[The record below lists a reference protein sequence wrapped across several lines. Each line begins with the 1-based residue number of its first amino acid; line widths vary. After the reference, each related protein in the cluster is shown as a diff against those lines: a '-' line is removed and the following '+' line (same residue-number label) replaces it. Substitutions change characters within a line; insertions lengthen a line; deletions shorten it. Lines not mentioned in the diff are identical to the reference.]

1 METNKTIQFFS
12 NLMSPKKEIRNQA
25 EQDLEILKSK
35 SFEESF
41 PIFQE
46 GIMSQNQRISQLA
59 TLLLKKVFLDN
70 KEKKE
75 KLTESQIESMKSF
88 IRSQITFD
96 NKEWKTLQRLGEALA
111 LLYQIS
117 DIKKSFGEITE
128 LFNKQEFLAR
138 KLSMFIISNLSDL
151 GAINDEMA
159 KSNANDFKM
168 IFSKCFEDQND
179 TVKISAINAFNK
191 FVVNLK
197 DEKVQELFADMI
209 NPLFNNMINLFKNDL
224 NVDKQIFDSLIFLVD
239 SYPKFFKNNIDSI
252 IDCVSKISSE
262 TKISFSLRTSA
273 LEIVFSL
280 ANSIPAKIRSSKN
293 FQEIFIPLM
302 FKLLLE
308 LDNINTLE
316 TWEKLKEEDEN
327 DMEYMFYSVRTGF
340 ERLRIDL
347 GGEYFMKISNNA
359 IKTFLQSQNWI
370 EKHAGFAA
378 LAYMAEGA
386 KEIFKNNL
394 KELLQYIS
402 EGLVYP
408 HSRVRYM
415 ALIFFGNLLTETAPK
430 PQKEYS
436 NNILPGI
443 AKLLTENEK
452 SLRVQT
458 MACHAINNFLMG
470 LISTSKNADDNIKLL
485 SPYIKDLVSLIMKV
499 FENSL
504 NISYEPLQ
512 QKSLEC
518 ISLLSNIHEKSFS
531 PYYNLIM
538 PGLKK
543 LYFNLDAKT
552 ETQKQLKKNCINTI
566 GYLFSG
572 ISEQYQEYKNDFKE
586 ISQALVN
593 SLSTLPEEDPQIPA
607 IIEAFVSISL
617 GMEFTDFEPIFVNLF
632 NYLSKFISADI
643 GLTLKDADVDEYIP
657 DENERKEG
665 VGSVIFNFGVKSKKI
680 SVNTFALQ
688 LKIISL
694 ESLNEIALNL
704 GESFKNYTEK
714 YLKLAKNLL
723 TFAYSRKIRKTAI
736 KAIFTCT
743 NACSNDQERKK
754 VLDLIIDDLLELL
767 KFDIQAKF
775 FKDMKCIIKYIGKSM
790 SFFEDKSY
798 FDKNTIEKIFKIL
811 KDIVI
816 VVQTKINE
824 IYNLFK
830 NDDDGIYDANDKS
843 DQSTDIFQ
851 MQKVYKYIN
860 KLYYYIFRLF
870 EEELTPLVKINL
882 AEFFYELWGN
892 EIKNVLNNPEEM
904 KLKINTKLAHQN
916 GISMCVKF
924 FNIFMEYSDID
935 SYHALV
941 GKYYE
946 YSQKI
951 EDNEDILANIIEGYG
966 IICQREDKKIFNE
979 KYKNIIIF
987 IQKILQRNKTNEN
1000 AVTYSKG
1007 VKALGKFI
1015 YNQCNED
1022 DYGYNLA
1029 NNFLKFLPVEEDLDE
1044 SDKICSE
1051 LFDQINEFKNKLFI
1065 GDRNKEETK
1074 EAIKRIMALN
1084 TQEQFIDDVTKLIA
1098 TSMNLGMQFNNL
1110 LE

>member
-1 METNKTIQFFS
+1 METNKSIQFFS
-12 NLMSPKKEIRNQA
+12 NLMSPTKEIRNQA
-25 EQDLEILKSK
+25 EKDLEIIKSK
-35 SFEESF
+35 SFEETF
-41 PIFQE
+41 PIFKE
-46 GIMSQNQRISQLA
+46 GIMSENQKISQLA
-59 TLLLKKVFLDN
+59 TLLLKKVFLDD

-75 KLTESQIESMKSF
+75 KLTVSHIESMKSF

-117 DIKKSFGEITE
+117 DIKKSLGEITE

-151 GAINDEMA
+151 GTIDDEMA
-159 KSNANDFKM
+159 KSNVNDFKT
-168 IFSKCFEDQND
+168 IFAKCLEDQND

-209 NPLFNNMINLFKNDL
+209 NPLFIDIINLFKNDL

-252 IDCVSKISSE
+252 IECVCKISSE
-262 TKISFSLRTSA
+262 PKISFALRTSA
-273 LEIVFSL
+273 LEIIFSL
-280 ANSIPAKIRSSKN
+280 ANSIPGKIRSSKN
-293 FQEIFIPLM
+293 FQEMFIPLM

-308 LDNINTLE
+308 LDNINSLDA
-316 TWEKLKEEDEN
+316 WEKLKEEDEN

-340 ERLRIDL
+340 ERLSIDL
-347 GGEYFMKISNNA
+347 GGEFFMKSSNNA
-359 IKTFLQSQNWI
+359 IKAFLQSQNWI

-378 LAYMAEGA
+378 LAHMAEGA

-402 EGLVYP
+402 QGLVFP
-408 HSRVRYM
+408 HSRVRFM
-415 ALIFFGNLLTETAPK
+415 ALIFFGNLLMETAPK
-430 PQKEYS
+430 PQKEYT

-470 LISTSKNADDNIKLL
+470 LIATNKNVDENIKLL
-485 SPYIKDLVSLIMKV
+485 SPYIEELVSLIMKV

-531 PYYNLIM
+531 PYYNVIM

-552 ETQKQLKKNCINTI
+552 ETQKQLKSNCIKTI

-593 SLSTLPEEDPQIPA
+593 SLPTLSEEDPQIPA
-607 IIEAFVSISL
+607 IIEAFISISL
-617 GMEFTDFEPIFVNLF
+617 GMDFIDFEPIFKNLF

-657 DENERKEG
+657 DENEKKEG

-688 LKIISL
+688 LKILSF
-694 ESLNEIALNL
+694 ESLNEMALNL
-704 GESFKNYTEK
+704 GESFKNYTEQ
-714 YLKLAKNLL
+714 YLKLSKNLL
-723 TFAYSRKIRKTAI
+723 TFAYSRKVRKTAI
-736 KAIFTCT
+736 KAIFTCI
-743 NACSNDQERKK
+743 NACSNDQQRKK
-754 VLDLIIDDLLELL
+754 VLDSIIDDLLELL

-775 FKDMKCIIKYIGKSM
+775 FKDMKCIIKYIGKSIN
-790 SFFEDKSY
+790 FFENAL
-798 FDKNTIEKIFKIL
+798 FIDKNTIENIFKIL
-811 KDIVI
+811 KDAVA

-843 DQSTDIFQ
+843 DQNTDIFQ

-860 KLYYYIFRLF
+860 KLYNSIFRLF
-870 EEELTPLVKINL
+870 EEELTPLVKNNL
-882 AEFFYELWGN
+882 AEFFYELWEN

-904 KLKINTKLAHQN
+904 KLKNNTKLAHQN
-916 GISMCVKF
+916 GISMCIQF
-924 FNIFMEYSDID
+924 FNIFMEYSDIV
-935 SYHALV
+935 SFHTLV
-941 GKYYE
+941 DKYYVS
-946 YSQKI
+946 SQKI

-966 IICQREDKKIFNE
+966 IICQREDKKIFND

-987 IQKILQRNKTNEN
+987 IQKILQRNKTSEN
-1000 AVTYSKG
+1000 IVTYAKG
-1007 VKALGKFI
+1007 VKALGKYI

-1022 DYGYNLA
+1022 DYGYNLTKD
-1029 NNFLKFLPVEEDLDE
+1029 FLKLLPVEEDLDE
-1044 SDKICSE
+1044 SDKICSDF
-1051 LFDQINEFKNKLFI
+1051 FDQINESKNKLI
-1065 GDRNKEETK
+1065 IDDRNKEETH
-1074 EAIKRIMALN
+1074 EAMKRIMALN
-1084 TQEQFIDDVTKLIA
+1084 SKEQFIDDVTKLIA
-1098 TSMNLGMQFNNL
+1098 ASMNLGLQFNNL